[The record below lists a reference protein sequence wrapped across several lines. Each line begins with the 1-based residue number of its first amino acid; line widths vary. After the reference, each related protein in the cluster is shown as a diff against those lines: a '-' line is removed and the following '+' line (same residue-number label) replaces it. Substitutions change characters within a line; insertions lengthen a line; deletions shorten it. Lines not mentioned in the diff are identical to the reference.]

1 MPKRIQSKGITRSS
15 RLVVVSDQGLGPK
28 GLTKEQAT
36 SLRSVSRRKGE
47 LAVLLH
53 KTLKGV
59 TSVKRLGKNLD
70 RQSGEV

>member
-1 MPKRIQSKGITRSS
+1 MPKRIQNKGITRSS

-47 LAVLLH
+47 VVLLH

>member
-1 MPKRIQSKGITRSS
+1 M
-15 RLVVVSDQGLGPK
+15 VVSDQGLGPK

-36 SLRSVSRRKGE
+36 SLRSVSGRKGE
-47 LAVLLH
+47 LVLLH

>member
-1 MPKRIQSKGITRSS
+1 M
-15 RLVVVSDQGLGPK
+15 VVSDQGLGPK

-47 LAVLLH
+47 VVLLH

-59 TSVKRLGKNLD
+59 TSVKRLGKTLTA
-70 RQSGEV
+70 SLGKCKETWACA

>member
-1 MPKRIQSKGITRSS
+1 M
-15 RLVVVSDQGLGPK
+15 VVSDQGLGPK

-47 LAVLLH
+47 VVLLH

-59 TSVKRLGKNLD
+59 TSVKRLEKTLTASPGKCK
-70 RQSGEV
+70 ETWACA